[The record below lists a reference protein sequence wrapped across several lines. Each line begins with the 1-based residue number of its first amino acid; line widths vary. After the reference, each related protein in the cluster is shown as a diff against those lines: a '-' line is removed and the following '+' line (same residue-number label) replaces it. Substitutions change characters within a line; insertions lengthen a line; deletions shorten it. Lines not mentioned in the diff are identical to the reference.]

1 MSKRYTAACYR
12 PELPVVPEFS
22 ARPLPFH
29 CPLFACT
36 LTPHC
41 EPPLPSRPDRTQQ
54 QQTAANSNNNNYNHN
69 NYNHNNHR
77 IGAVFFWFFFFLEK
91 TLLDFIRA
99 RCSFVSLIDFFGLVF
114 LIIVIYFFFLC
125 CCCCFFLSRDYFHQ
139 LVHFNQVSCWNV
151 LLPPE

>member
-77 IGAVFFWFFFFLEK
+77 IGAVFFGFFFFWKKLYWIS
-91 TLLDFIRA
+91 FSRA
-99 RCSFVSLIDFFGLVF
+99 VHLFLSLISSDSFFSSSSSTFSSCAAAAAASFCRGIISISWF
-114 LIIVIYFFFLC
+114 ILIK
-125 CCCCFFLSRDYFHQ
+125 
-139 LVHFNQVSCWNV
+139 
-151 LLPPE
+151 